1 MMREPI
7 SSSAPRVPRARSLR
21 ARMLRTLILRALI
34 PGTGAPP
41 GRRRVREVSPCRHER
56 QHGVAIISALLVVA
70 LSAILVAGILWR
82 QQVQIRRIENQ
93 RLIDQSEWVARGTI
107 DWARL
112 VLRSAADT
120 SPIDYL
126 GGVWAV
132 PIAETRLSD
141 LLGKF
146 GGSAGGDLEDA
157 NDTWVAGSI
166 EDAQAKFNLRNLA
179 SANALGVGEVD
190 PTQVQALQKLLA
202 ELGLSSELAGPA
214 AQYVRSS
221 LQYSLG
227 RTRQSVASNPSA
239 SSGVPGIPNAPV
251 PQQGGA
257 DGPFTSKPGLADGD
271 DDSASRPLPI
281 DSPEALLDIP
291 GFTPEVVARL
301 APFVTVLPTVT
312 PINVNTASAVVIAAL
327 VPGLSL
333 SSAQGLVSTRDQI
346 FFVSTSDFVNRAQAL
361 VGPALQVGFTN
372 VDVRTSYF
380 ILHGQIRRGRAQLH
394 RDALIY
400 RDTLTHATRIVSVE
414 DAL

>member
-1 MMREPI
+1 MMRKPNRF
-7 SSSAPRVPRARSLR
+7 SSLR
-21 ARMLRTLILRALI
+21 QQR
-34 PGTGAPP
+34 
-41 GRRRVREVSPCRHER
+41 
-56 QHGVAIISALLVVA
+56 GVAIITALLVVA

-93 RLIDQSEWVARGTI
+93 RLINQSEWVARGTI

-120 SPIDYL
+120 APIDYL

-157 NDTWVAGSI
+157 NDTWLSGSI

-179 SANALGVGEVD
+179 GANGQTAGGQVD
-190 PTQVQALQKLLA
+190 PTQVEAFQKLLS

-227 RTRQSVASNPSA
+227 RTRQSAA
-239 SSGVPGIPNAPV
+239 SSANSSSSVPGVPNVPV
-251 PQQGGA
+251 PAQGGA
-257 DGPFTSKPGLADGD
+257 DGPFSSKPGLDDGD
-271 DDSASRPLPI
+271 DDSISRPLPI
-281 DSPEALLDIP
+281 DSMHALLDIP

-301 APFVTVLPTVT
+301 EPFVTVLPTAT
-312 PINVNTASAVVIAAL
+312 PVNVNTASAVVIAAS

-346 FFVSTSDFVNRAQAL
+346 FFVSTADFVNRAQAL
-361 VGPALQVGFTN
+361 VGPALQVGFN
-372 VDVRTSYF
+372 DIDVKTSYF
-380 ILHGQIRRGRAQLH
+380 ILHGRIRRGRAQLH

-400 RDTLTHATRIVSVE
+400 RDTLTHGTRIVSVE

>member
-1 MMREPI
+1 
-7 SSSAPRVPRARSLR
+7 V
-21 ARMLRTLILRALI
+21 
-34 PGTGAPP
+34 
-41 GRRRVREVSPCRHER
+41 RRER
-56 QHGVAIISALLVVA
+56 QRGVAIITALLVVA

-93 RLIDQSEWVARGTI
+93 RLINQSEWVARGTL

-157 NDTWVAGSI
+157 NDTWLAGSI

-179 SANALGVGEVD
+179 SANALGVGQVD
-190 PTQVQALQKLLA
+190 PTQVEAFQKLLA

-227 RTRQSVASNPSA
+227 RTRQSVASTA
-239 SSGVPGIPNAPV
+239 TGASGVPGVPNVPV

-257 DGPFTSKPGLADGD
+257 EGPFSSKPGLADGD

-281 DSPEALLDIP
+281 DSVSALLDVP
-291 GFTPEVVARL
+291 GFTPEVVDRL

-312 PINVNTASAVVIAAL
+312 PVNVNTASAEVMAAL

-346 FFVSTSDFVNRAQAL
+346 FFVSTSDFVNRAQAA
-361 VGPALQVGFTN
+361 VGPALQVGTTN
-372 VDVRTSYF
+372 IDVKTSYF
-380 ILHGQIRRGRAQLH
+380 ILHGLIRRGRAQLH

-400 RDTLTHATRIVSVE
+400 RDTLTHGTRIVSVE

>member
-7 SSSAPRVPRARSLR
+7 SLRSSRARQR
-21 ARMLRTLILRALI
+21 
-34 PGTGAPP
+34 
-41 GRRRVREVSPCRHER
+41 
-56 QHGVAIISALLVVA
+56 GVAIISALLVVA

-93 RLIDQSEWVARGTI
+93 RLISQSEWVARGTI

-146 GGSAGGDLEDA
+146 GGTAGGDLEDA

-179 SANALGVGEVD
+179 SANALGVGQID
-190 PTQVQALQKLLA
+190 PTQVQAFQKLLA
-202 ELGLSSELAGPA
+202 EVGVSSELAGPV
-214 AQYVRSS
+214 AQYVRAS

-227 RTRQSVASNPSA
+227 RTRQSAPSTA
-239 SSGVPGIPNAPV
+239 ATTPGVPGVPNVPNVPV
-251 PQQGGA
+251 PQQGDSG
-257 DGPFTSKPGLADGD
+257 GPFTSKPGLSDDD

-281 DSPEALLDIP
+281 DTMSALLDIP
-291 GFTPEVVARL
+291 GFTPDVVARL

-312 PINVNTASAVVIAAL
+312 PINVNTASAVVIAAM

-333 SSAQGLVSTRDQI
+333 SSAQGVVSTRDQI
-346 FFVSTSDFVNRAQAL
+346 FFVSTADFVNRAQAL
-361 VGPALQVGFTN
+361 TGPAVQIGFTN
-372 VDVRTSYF
+372 IDVRTSYF

-400 RDTLTHATRIVSVE
+400 RDSLTHATRIVSVE
-414 DAL
+414 DAP

>member
-1 MMREPI
+1 MGR
-7 SSSAPRVPRARSLR
+7 RVASARSQR
-21 ARMLRTLILRALI
+21 
-34 PGTGAPP
+34 
-41 GRRRVREVSPCRHER
+41 
-56 QHGVAIISALLVVA
+56 GVAIISALLVVA

-93 RLIDQSEWVARGTI
+93 RLINQSEWVARGTL

-120 SPIDYL
+120 APIDYL

-132 PIAETRLSD
+132 PIAETRMSD

-146 GGSAGGDLEDA
+146 GGAAGGDLEDA

-166 EDAQAKFNLRNLA
+166 EDAQAKFNLRNLMSSA
-179 SANALGVGEVD
+179 SGGGQID
-190 PTQVQALQKLLA
+190 PAQVQVLQKLLS
-202 ELGLSSELAGPA
+202 ELGIDSQLAGPL
-214 AQYVRSS
+214 AQYVRRS

-227 RTRQSVASNPSA
+227 RARQSVPGASGA
-239 SSGVPGIPNAPV
+239 SPVPGAPNVPV
-251 PQQGGA
+251 PAQGGV
-257 DGPFTSKPGLADGD
+257 DGPFSSKPGLDDDDD

-281 DSPEALLDIP
+281 DSVSALLDIP
-291 GFTPEVVARL
+291 GFTPQIVARL

-312 PINVNTASAVVIAAL
+312 PVNVNTAGAEVIAAA

-333 SSAQGLVSTRDQI
+333 PNAQAMVSTRDQI
-346 FFVSTSDFVNRAQAL
+346 FFVSAADFINRAQAL
-361 VGPALQVGFTN
+361 AGPAAQVATADI
-372 VDVRTSYF
+372 DVKTSYF

-400 RDTLTHATRIVSVE
+400 RDSLTHATRIVSVD

>member
-1 MMREPI
+1 MR
-7 SSSAPRVPRARSLR
+7 
-21 ARMLRTLILRALI
+21 
-34 PGTGAPP
+34 PGGL
-41 GRRRVREVSPCRHER
+41 RVRELSPSRRER
-56 QHGVAIISALLVVA
+56 QRGVAIISALLVVA

-93 RLIDQSEWVARGTI
+93 RLINQSEWVVHGTI

-146 GGSAGGDLEDA
+146 GGAAGGDLEVA
-157 NDTWVAGSI
+157 SDTWVAGSI

-179 SANALGVGEVD
+179 NASATGADQID
-190 PTQVQALQKLLA
+190 PTQVQAFQKLLA
-202 ELGLSSELAGPA
+202 ELGLSSQLAGPA

-227 RTRQSVASNPSA
+227 RTRQSAVSSPIGA
-239 SSGVPGIPNAPV
+239 SGVPNVPV
-251 PQQGGA
+251 PQQGGTN
-257 DGPFTSKPGLADGD
+257 GPFTSNPGLDDGD
-271 DDSASRPLPI
+271 DNSASRPLPI
-281 DSPEALLDIP
+281 DSVGALLDIP
-291 GFTPEVVARL
+291 GFTPDVVARL

-312 PINVNTASAVVIAAL
+312 PINVNTASAVVIAAV

-346 FFVSTSDFVNRAQAL
+346 FFVTISDFVNRAQAM
-361 VGPALQVGFTN
+361 VGPGLQVASTD

-380 ILHGQIRRGRAQLH
+380 ILHGRIRRGRAQLH

-400 RDTLTHATRIVSVE
+400 RDAMTHSTRIVSVE
-414 DAL
+414 DAP

>member
-1 MMREPI
+1 MREPI
-7 SSSAPRVPRARSLR
+7 PSSSPIVPRQRSLR
-21 ARMLRTLILRALI
+21 ARVLRALG
-34 PGTGAPP
+34 PWLGARTGRLRTHAVPF
-41 GRRRVREVSPCRHER
+41 SPRER
-56 QHGVAIISALLVVA
+56 QRGVAIISALLVVA

-93 RLIDQSEWVARGTI
+93 RLINQSEWVARGTI

-146 GGSAGGDLEDA
+146 GGSAGSDLEDA

-179 SANALGVGEVD
+179 SANALGVGQID
-190 PTQVQALQKLLA
+190 PTQVQAFQKLLA
-202 ELGLSSELAGPA
+202 EVGLSSELAGPA

-227 RTRQSVASNPSA
+227 RTRQSAASPTA
-239 SSGVPGIPNAPV
+239 SSSVPGVPNVPVPV

-281 DSPEALLDIP
+281 DSMSALLDVP
-291 GFTPEVVARL
+291 GFTPAVVARL

-312 PINVNTASAVVIAAL
+312 PINVNTATAPVIAAM

-346 FFVSTSDFVNRAQAL
+346 FFVSTADFVNRAQAM
-361 VGPALQVGFTN
+361 VGPALQVGLTN
-372 VDVRTSYF
+372 VDVKTSYF

>member
-7 SSSAPRVPRARSLR
+7 PSSSPIVPRARSLR
-21 ARMLRTLILRALI
+21 AGVLRALAPWI
-34 PGTGAPP
+34 GLRTGRPRTRAEPS
-41 GRRRVREVSPCRHER
+41 SPRER

-93 RLIDQSEWVARGTI
+93 RLINQSEWVARGTI

-146 GGSAGGDLEDA
+146 GGTAGSDLEDA

-179 SANALGVGEVD
+179 SANALGVGQVD
-190 PTQVQALQKLLA
+190 PTQVQAFQKLLA
-202 ELGLSSELAGPA
+202 ELGVSSELAGPA

-227 RTRQSVASNPSA
+227 RTRQSAASATA
-239 SSGVPGIPNAPV
+239 SSGVPGVPNVPV

-281 DSPEALLDIP
+281 DSMSALLDIP
-291 GFTPEVVARL
+291 GFTPAVVARL

-312 PINVNTASAVVIAAL
+312 PVNVNTATAVVIAAT

-346 FFVSTSDFVNRAQAL
+346 FFVSTADFVNRAQAM

-372 VDVRTSYF
+372 VDVKTSYF